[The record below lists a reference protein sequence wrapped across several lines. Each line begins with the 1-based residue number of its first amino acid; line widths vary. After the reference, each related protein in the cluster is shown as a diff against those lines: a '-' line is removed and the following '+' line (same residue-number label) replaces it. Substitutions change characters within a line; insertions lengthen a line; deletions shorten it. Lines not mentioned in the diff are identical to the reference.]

1 MRAAFIPLLLFIQH
15 LLIIIPD
22 YITTH
27 RTKRENRGISME
39 ENKDNFVFIGKKP
52 VMSYVMAVVT
62 QFNKGEAEVIIKA
75 RGRSISTAVDVA
87 EISRQRF
94 LKDVEVKGIQ
104 TGTEEMEREGGSLRV
119 SSIEI
124 TLGKI

>member
-1 MRAAFIPLLLFIQH
+1 
-15 LLIIIPD
+15 
-22 YITTH
+22 
-27 RTKRENRGISME
+27 ME
-39 ENKDNFVFIGKKP
+39 EGKDNYVFIGKKP

-104 TGTEEMEREGGSLRV
+104 IGTEEMEREGGSLRV

-124 TLGKI
+124 MLGKI

>member
-1 MRAAFIPLLLFIQH
+1 
-15 LLIIIPD
+15 
-22 YITTH
+22 
-27 RTKRENRGISME
+27 ME
-39 ENKDNFVFIGKKP
+39 EGKDNFVFIGKKP
-52 VMSYVMAVVT
+52 VMSYVMAVAT
-62 QFNKGEAEVIIKA
+62 QFNRSESEVVIKA

-94 LKDVEVKGIQ
+94 LKDVEVKNIQ
-104 TGTEEMEREGGSLRV
+104 ISTEEVPREGGSLRV

>member
-1 MRAAFIPLLLFIQH
+1 
-15 LLIIIPD
+15 
-22 YITTH
+22 
-27 RTKRENRGISME
+27 ME
-39 ENKDNFVFIGKKP
+39 ENSKDNFVFIGKKP

-62 QFNKGEAEVIIKA
+62 QFNKGEPEVVIKA

-94 LKDVEVKGIQ
+94 LKDVEVKNIQ
-104 TGTEEMEREGGSLRV
+104 IGTEEMEREGGSLRV